1 MVPVK
6 GDVVKIRE
14 KFDEMMIIHG
24 VPSGVDTHPCAGGA
38 GGVDGVEQDVG
49 EKRDEVAERLVS
61 VVGDDDGVASSSD
74 SWPAVTLS
82 WRQSEV
88 LLPPQHLETERSP
101 CEIHTCSS
109 TTSFPD
115 TYYNSS
121 SVLHHPGLSPTS
133 SPALVSVTVAVN
145 QRDQQPTQ
153 RLLNSVST
161 AARTSSL
168 PLTTLTSDT
177 WWNFLST
184 TFTLIHLVTSYFAAW
199 DFWHHL

>member
-1 MVPVK
+1 M
-6 GDVVKIRE
+6 VKICD
-14 KFDEMMIIHG
+14 KFNVMMFNMRTRRGSLSSDIIHG

-49 EKRDEVAERLVS
+49 EERDEVAERLVS

-101 CEIHTCSS
+101 CEIQICSS

-133 SPALVSVTVAVN
+133 SPAFVSVTVAVN
-145 QRDQQPTQ
+145 QLDQQPTQ
-153 RLLNSVST
+153 HLLNSVST
-161 AARTSSL
+161 AASHYVDL
-168 PLTTLTSDT
+168 
-177 WWNFLST
+177 
-184 TFTLIHLVTSYFAAW
+184 
-199 DFWHHL
+199 